1 MEEKPVW
8 QALLS
13 GTDMIANRRLNDA
26 ASEVNSLAARN
37 AEAARQIA
45 TLFELDKAQARDI
58 ARLQSAVW
66 LLMQMLTESGA
77 LDASALAER
86 LKTALAEVD
95 RQQALGPSTPS
106 FP

>member
-13 GTDMIANRRLNDA
+13 GTDMIANRRLNEA

-37 AEAARQIA
+37 AEAGRQIA
-45 TLFELDKAQARDI
+45 TLFELDKAQGRDI
-58 ARLQSAVW
+58 ARLQAAVW
-66 LLMQMLTESGA
+66 ILMQMLTESGA
-77 LDASALAER
+77 LDGGALAER
-86 LKTALAEVD
+86 LKKALAEVD
-95 RQQALGPSTPS
+95 RQHPLGPSTPS